1 MVTTMLNA
9 SPITMEKAR
18 GNALNFFTSSIGK
31 KRIKGNVNM
40 ELACSIDAPKSL
52 AYTADSLQ
60 PVMFAFNLEG
70 GGFILASGDD
80 AAEPILAYSDNGTF
94 HLDSLPPNA
103 KWWIEGYAKEIAW
116 ARQNGLTAESTN
128 AAQTNSPRKARA
140 TVGTLLTTTWNQEA
154 PYNNQCVFNGTT
166 CLAGCGATAMAQV
179 LCFWAKNGFKRGCRA
194 LPAYTTETN
203 KYSVGALGAVSV
215 FDWDNMTSS
224 SRPSTANQKTAVA
237 KLMRYCGQSINMDYG
252 PDWSGS
258 ATYDIYLSLKDNF
271 FYNSSMAYIDCG
283 DMSASAFEEKIYNE
297 IAAKR
302 PVIMS
307 GYSDASGR
315 HLFVCD
321 GYNATTGKYHFNW
334 GWGGSKDGMFAMTA
348 LNPYGRNYNNDK
360 EAIIGINPNAA
371 SQYVTQSAD
380 SKTITFYNNNNK
392 SAHASETIYDL
403 SSFPNNLK
411 NKASITKVV
420 FDASFA
426 SARPNSTN
434 SWFNGMSALT
444 TITNLGYLN
453 TSAVTNMARM
463 FYECRS
469 LTNLDLSKFNTAN
482 VTNMSNMFLNCNA
495 LKTVNLSSFNTAKV
509 TLFNSMFNGC
519 TSLTSIDLSKFN
531 TANSTNMA
539 YMFKNCQTL
548 KSITLTNFNTA
559 KVVDMS
565 NMFYGCTGL
574 TSIDLSKFNTA
585 KVTSMNNMFKNCKAL
600 KTVTLTSFNTSI
612 VTNMDFMFDACIA
625 LTSLDLSKFNFSKVT
640 SSTCMVRNCKALK
653 NISIPATM
661 TKVNNNAFDG
671 VGTAS
676 NPCAITAPSGF
687 NFGVN
692 TNEIY
697 FKWKYGYF
705 YLNNTKVTYALF
717 SGTKLTFYYDA
728 SPWNKSGNKYKLNTE
743 TNDPGW
749 SEKNASVTEVAFDAS
764 FQTARPT
771 TTYKWFS
778 EMTKLTKITN
788 IGYLNTS
795 STTNMGLMFNGCSA
809 LTSINLSKFNT
820 TNVSNMNYMF
830 DGCSALTSL
839 NLSKFDL
846 SKVTASSY
854 MLRNCKAIKSL
865 SIPAT
870 MTKAHERAFDG
881 VGTTSAPCS
890 ITAPSGFNFGI
901 DITGP
906 YFKWKY
912 GYFFL
917 EGNKVSYALL
927 SGTKLSFFHDA
938 LPWKRSGN
946 IFTLNTAEKGPGW
959 RANNASVTEVAF
971 DASFQAAR
979 PTATY
984 QWFSE
989 MTNLAKITNI
999 GYLNT
1004 SNTTNMSYM
1013 FDGCSALTELDLSKF
1028 DLSKVTSSSSMLR
1041 NCKALKKLHVSSTM
1055 TKADDNA
1062 FTGVGTSSAPCA
1074 IIAPSGLNFGVYTSG
1089 PYFFWKAGCFFINGN
1104 IVSYANLSGS
1114 KLTFYHDELQAS
1126 RTGRIYRLNT
1136 DGNTPE
1142 WSESKASVTEVEF
1155 DTSFSAARPTSTY
1168 KWFFGM
1174 TNLSKITN
1182 IGNLNTSNTTRMDY
1196 MFSGC
1201 SALKSI
1207 DLSKFNIS
1215 KAINMSYM
1223 FEDCSALTS
1232 LDLSKLDITNVTS
1245 SKSMCRGCKA
1255 LKELSIHASMT
1266 KLDDY
1271 AFSYVGSNNSPCIIT
1286 APSGF
1291 DFEKNLTGLYF
1302 YWKAGTF
1309 FLKGN
1314 KVSYAHID
1322 GYKMTFYH
1330 DAMPWSRAGKI
1341 FRLSSTPGWNDN
1353 TASITEVVFDPSF
1366 SVARPTS
1373 TSRWFYKMKNLE
1385 KITNLENLNTSST
1398 TNMDYMFGY
1407 CSALTNL
1414 DLSKLDMSK
1423 VKSSTCMMDSCIS
1436 LKSISIP
1443 ATLQGVK
1450 NGFFYG
1456 VGTKTS
1462 PCILTAP
1469 SGYDFGVDT
1478 STFYF
1483 EWGSGYFYLKD
1494 NKVSYALLSGTKLSF
1509 FHDALPWTRSGNKYN
1524 LNKGYYK
1531 PDWSESN
1538 SSITEVEFDSS
1549 FSDAR
1554 PKSTYFW
1561 FSDLASLTTVSGMEN
1576 LNMSEV
1582 TTSDYMFNGCE
1593 KLASIT
1599 LPNTIKVIGSSMFN
1613 KCSSLTSIDIPAS
1626 VDSIE
1631 EYAFFGCSKQ
1641 EQVIVRFNKPLKIDV
1656 STFPYRKKAYL
1667 YVPAGCMEAFKAAQ
1681 YWKDFKGIYALGD
1694 VNHDGQI
1701 TISDVMLI
1709 VDYILGEKPNGFYL
1723 DCADVN
1729 KDNMISVADVQIV
1742 VKLVV
1747 GN

>member
-1 MVTTMLNA
+1 MKKLNFLRILLSLFFVMVTTMLNA

-31 KRIKGNVNM
+31 KRVKGNVNM

-52 AYTADSLQ
+52 AYTADSSQ

-70 GGFILASGDD
+70 GGFVLTSGDD

-166 CLAGCGATAMAQV
+166 CLTGCGATAMAQV

-203 KYSVGALGAVSV
+203 KYSVGALGAVSS
-215 FDWDNMTSS
+215 FDWDNMTANSK
-224 SRPSTANQKTAVA
+224 PSTANQKAAVA

-252 PDWSGS
+252 PKSS
-258 ATYDIYLSLKDNF
+258 YASTYDIYTSLNDNF
-271 FYNSSMAYIDCG
+271 FYNSGMAYIYSG

-307 GYSDASGR
+307 GYSDASGG

-334 GWGGSKDGMFAMTA
+334 GWGGWKDGMFAMTA
-348 LNPYGRNYNNDK
+348 LNPDGRNYNNDK

-371 SQYVTQSAD
+371 SQYVIQSAD
-380 SKTITFYNNNNK
+380 SKTVTFYYNNNK
-392 SAHASETIYDL
+392 SAHASEAMYDVA
-403 SSFPNNLK
+403 SFQNKLK

-426 SARPNSTN
+426 SARPNSTSN
-434 SWFNGMSALT
+434 WFDGMSALT
-444 TITNLGYLN
+444 TITNLGNLN

-463 FYECRS
+463 FNGCKS
-469 LTNLDLSKFNTAN
+469 LTNLDLSKFNTTN
-482 VTNMSNMFLNCNA
+482 VTNMS
-495 LKTVNLSSFNTAKV
+495 
-509 TLFNSMFNGC
+509 
-519 TSLTSIDLSKFN
+519 
-531 TANSTNMA
+531 

-548 KSITLTNFNTA
+548 KSITLANFNTA
-559 KVVDMS
+559 NVTDMS
-565 NMFYGCTGL
+565 SMFEVCRSL
-574 TSIDLSKFNTA
+574 TSLDLSKFNTA
-585 KVTSMNNMFKNCKAL
+585 KVTSMSNMFQNCNAL

-612 VTNMDFMFDACIA
+612 VTKMDYMFDACTA
-625 LTSLDLSKFNFSKVT
+625 LTSLDLSKFNLSKVT
-640 SSTCMVRNCKALK
+640 SSTYMIRNCKALK

-661 TKVNNNAFDG
+661 TKVNDNAFDG
-671 VGTAS
+671 VGTTS

-692 TNEIY
+692 TNKLY

-705 YLNNTKVTYALF
+705 YLNNTKVTYALL

-728 SPWNKSGNKYKLNTE
+728 SPSIKSGNKYNLNTE
-743 TNDPGW
+743 TNTPDW
-749 SEKNASVTEVAFDAS
+749 SEKSADVTEVAFDAS
-764 FQTARPT
+764 FQAARPT
-771 TTYKWFS
+771 TTYKWFLG
-778 EMTKLTKITN
+778 MTKLTTITN

-795 STTNMGLMFNGCSA
+795 NTTNMS
-809 LTSINLSKFNT
+809 
-820 TNVSNMNYMF
+820 YMF

-854 MLRNCKAIKSL
+854 MLRNCKAMKSL
-865 SIPAT
+865 SISAT
-870 MTKAHERAFDG
+870 MTKVNELAFDG
-881 VGTTSAPCS
+881 VGAMSAPCT
-890 ITAPSGFNFGI
+890 ITAPSGFNFGV
-901 DITGP
+901 DITGL
-906 YFKWKY
+906 YFNWKY

-917 EGNKVSYALL
+917 EGNKVSYAFL

-946 IFTLNTAEKGPGW
+946 KYNLNTGTARPGW
-959 RANNASVTEVAF
+959 SANSASVTEVAF
-971 DASFQAAR
+971 DASFEAAR
-979 PTATY
+979 PTTTY
-984 QWFSE
+984 QWFTG
-989 MTNLAKITNI
+989 MTILTKITNI
-999 GYLNT
+999 GALNT
-1004 SNTTNMSYM
+1004 SNTTNMSDM
-1013 FDGCSALTELDLSKF
+1013 FNGCSALTELDLSKF

-1041 NCKALKKLHVSSTM
+1041 NCKALKKLFISSTM

-1126 RTGRIYRLNT
+1126 RTGRIYKLNT
-1136 DGNTPE
+1136 EDNTPE

-1174 TNLSKITN
+1174 NNLTKITN
-1182 IGNLNTSNTTRMDY
+1182 MSNLNTSNTTRMDY

-1201 SALKSI
+1201 SALNSI
-1207 DLSKFNIS
+1207 DLSKCNMAKVVNI
-1215 KAINMSYM
+1215 SYM
-1223 FEDCSALTS
+1223 FKDCSSLTS
-1232 LDLSKLDITNVTS
+1232 LDLSNFDITNVTS
-1245 SKSMCRGCKA
+1245 ANNTFYGCKA
-1255 LKELSIHASMT
+1255 LKELSIHASMA
-1266 KLDDY
+1266 KLDNY
-1271 AFSYVGSNNSPCIIT
+1271 AFSNVGSYSSPCFIT

-1291 DFEKNLTGLYF
+1291 DFETDLTDLTFG
-1302 YWKAGTF
+1302 WKRGIF

-1314 KVSYAHID
+1314 KVSYAHLS
-1322 GYKMTFYH
+1322 GNKLTFYH
-1330 DAMPWSRAGKI
+1330 DAMPWSREGN
-1341 FRLSSTPGWNDN
+1341 R
-1353 TASITEVVFDPSF
+1353 
-1366 SVARPTS
+1366 
-1373 TSRWFYKMKNLE
+1373 YK
-1385 KITNLENLNTSST
+1385 
-1398 TNMDYMFGY
+1398 
-1407 CSALTNL
+1407 
-1414 DLSKLDMSK
+1414 
-1423 VKSSTCMMDSCIS
+1423 
-1436 LKSISIP
+1436 
-1443 ATLQGVK
+1443 
-1450 NGFFYG
+1450 
-1456 VGTKTS
+1456 
-1462 PCILTAP
+1462 
-1469 SGYDFGVDT
+1469 
-1478 STFYF
+1478 
-1483 EWGSGYFYLKD
+1483 
-1494 NKVSYALLSGTKLSF
+1494 
-1509 FHDALPWTRSGNKYN
+1509 
-1524 LNKGYYK
+1524 LNKGSVK
-1531 PDWSESN
+1531 PGWVEN
-1538 SSITEVEFDSS
+1538 NPSINEVEFDSS
-1549 FSDAR
+1549 FSVAR
-1554 PKSTYFW
+1554 PKSTYSW

-1582 TTSDYMFNGCE
+1582 TTSGYMFNGCE

-1599 LPNTIKVIGSSMFN
+1599 LPNTIKVIGYYMFG

-1626 VDSIE
+1626 VDSIGK
-1631 EYAFFGCSKQ
+1631 YAFSGCSKQ

-1656 STFPYRKKAYL
+1656 STFPYRKNAYL

-1709 VDYILGEKPNGFYL
+1709 VDYILGKKPNGFYF